1 MQGGAWK
8 KPKPPSIL
16 ANSLAIFLLL
26 KRLQAAWMKQ
36 APQVLQLCESSA
48 RSAKASTSS
57 RALTVRVEEGRFKL
71 GLGIRAQVRSSSPQK
86 SPGRRVMELK
96 KPLRPPLVVE
106 LSNRPLITKSIS
118 FTGSPSRTI
127 NVPCV
132 LRQETRRS
140 QMASRSCASI

>member
-1 MQGGAWK
+1 
-8 KPKPPSIL
+8 
-16 ANSLAIFLLL
+16 
-26 KRLQAAWMKQ
+26 MKQ
-36 APQVLQLCESSA
+36 APQVLQLCERLNWLATNLRSSA

-127 NVPCV
+127 NVPCHCHYIQHYWV
-132 LRQETRRS
+132 RYITKMIKSQASTIISNLGTRLY
-140 QMASRSCASI
+140 